1 MNGLQLTI
9 RCPGS
14 GDFCLDI
21 DCRLPAGSTTAI
33 YGASG
38 SGKTTLLECVAG
50 LRATEPGGTI
60 QFGDDTWLSGDKST
74 PTWQRRI
81 GFVFQDA
88 RLFTHLDVRGNLAYA
103 SQRAGSEALPLAT
116 VCQWLALDD
125 LLNSRCDQLS
135 AGQKQRV
142 AIGRA
147 LLSAPQLLL
156 LDEPLANLDG
166 AARNQCL
173 QGLRAAREVL
183 NLPMLYVSHDIEEVS
198 QLAEHLLVL
207 DRGRLKEQGPL
218 LELTSRL
225 NSSLAHQEQAAAIA
239 TGSIARHDADY
250 GLTELNVGRQSLWV
264 NQLAGAVGESR
275 RIRIPARDVSVCRQ
289 RPEATSILNIL
300 EVTLAEIE
308 ETANARV
315 LLRLTLGGQSLLAR
329 ITRKSA
335 TELALQAGD
344 TLYAQIKSAALL
356 SEAGDKL

>member
-1 MNGLQLTI
+1 MSGLQLTI

-21 DCRLPAGSTTAI
+21 DCHLPAGATTAI

-60 QFGDDTWLSGDKST
+60 QFGDDNWLSGDKST

-88 RLFTHLDVRGNLAYA
+88 RLFPHLDVRGNLAYA
-103 SQRAGSEALPLAT
+103 SRRAGSEALPLAT

-125 LLNSRCDQLS
+125 LLDNSCDQLS

-147 LLSAPQLLL
+147 LLSAPTLLL

-166 AARNQCL
+166 AARSQCL

-207 DRGRLKEQGPL
+207 DRGQLKEQGPL

-239 TGSIARHDADY
+239 TGAIARHDADY
-250 GLTELNVGRQSLWV
+250 GLTELNVENQSLWV
-264 NQLAGAVGESR
+264 NQLAGAAGDSR
-275 RIRIPARDVSVCRQ
+275 RIRIPARDVSVCRR

-335 TELALQAGD
+335 TELALQVGD